1 MPAFRPREIH
11 DAAQVAFPG
20 RSASAATP
28 TPALKN
34 PQRMPGTPVLSPI
47 GRYVRAEKMASSVG
61 YWLAPQAGAVTA
73 RQIMLY
79 GRRWRREAP
88 LQRLIGDALARP

>member
-11 DAAQVAFPG
+11 DAAQVAFPDEA
-20 RSASAATP
+20 RAPRLP

-34 PQRMPGTPVLSPI
+34 PQRVPGMPVLSPI

-73 RQIMLY
+73 RQIMFY
-79 GRRWRREAP
+79 GRSWR
-88 LQRLIGDALARP
+88 